1 MSWFLYMACV
11 LTGTLS
17 GGALGMV
24 VGVMIGT
31 PLKQAGPGKWIGA
44 VLGAAILTWYLL
56 KLGRKIQK
64 MMNEK

>member
-1 MSWFLYMACV
+1 MTWFLYMACV

-24 VGVMIGT
+24 MGVMVGT
-31 PLKQAGPGKWIGA
+31 PLKLAGPGKWIGA
-44 VLGAAILTWYLL
+44 VLGAVILTWYLL

-64 MMNEK
+64 MMSEK

>member
-1 MSWFLYMACV
+1 MSGFLYLACV
-11 LTGTLS
+11 LTGVLS

-24 VGVMIGT
+24 VGIMVGT

-44 VLGAAILTWYLL
+44 AIGAVILTWYLL
-56 KLGRKIQK
+56 KLGRKIQN

>member
-1 MSWFLYMACV
+1 MTWFLYMACV

-24 VGVMIGT
+24 VGVMVGA
-31 PLKQAGPGKWIGA
+31 PLKLAGPGKWIGA
-44 VLGAAILTWYLL
+44 VLGAVILTWYLL

-64 MMNEK
+64 MMSEK

>member
-1 MSWFLYMACV
+1 MTWFLYMACV
-11 LTGTLS
+11 LTGVLS

-24 VGVMIGT
+24 VGVVVGT
-31 PLKQAGPGKWIGA
+31 PLKLAGPGKWIGA
-44 VLGAAILTWYLL
+44 ALGAVILTWYLL

>member
-24 VGVMIGT
+24 VGVMVGT
-31 PLKQAGPGKWIGA
+31 PFKQAGPAKWIGA
-44 VLGAAILTWYLL
+44 ALGAVILTWYLL

>member
-1 MSWFLYMACV
+1 MTWFLYLACV

-24 VGVMIGT
+24 VGAMIGT
-31 PLKQAGPGKWIGA
+31 PLKLAGPGKWVGA
-44 VLGAAILTWYLL
+44 VLGAVTLTWYLL

>member
-11 LTGTLS
+11 LTGVLS

-24 VGVMIGT
+24 VGVMVGA
-31 PLKQAGPGKWIGA
+31 PLKQVEAGKWVGA
-44 VLGAAILTWYLL
+44 ALGAIILTWYLL